1 MDFQGGS
8 VKNLL
13 VNARAA
19 EDTGSIPGSRG
30 PLEEEMAN
38 HSSILAR
45 IISWTEEPHRLQ
57 SIGSRRVEH
66 D

>member
-13 VNARAA
+13 VNARAT

-30 PLEEEMAN
+30 IVLVFIFWG
-38 HSSILAR
+38 HKGRQLRILN
-45 IISWTEEPHRLQ
+45 SPK
-57 SIGSRRVEH
+57 S
-66 D
+66 